1 MKKKTSKPKEWY
13 NLGIIAYCNGPTFTE
28 KDYYRNLTLVGRKV
42 GVRVFV
48 FSPRQ
53 VDFDSRTTIGYEYA
67 DGAWQT
73 RTFPLPP
80 LIYDRCFMGPAY
92 RNYKPFIEKLQN
104 DPKIRFMGRG
114 LSGKWEVY
122 KMLECLPELSKWLP
136 DTKPLAINDMI
147 ERLKANQPIVIKPMS
162 GTHGYG
168 VVRLAKG
175 PNGYEATGRARRTN
189 VPFRRTFKTLAGVKQ
204 FVQSFTTGLNFIIQP
219 YLSLSTRNG
228 VPFDVRVLVQKNG
241 TGEWQTTGK
250 AVRLGNKESITS
262 NLHGGGHAVQL
273 ASFLETNFSPSQ
285 KAKIETE
292 IDALVSVLPPALEKH
307 HGSLFELG
315 IDIGVDQ
322 QGRVWLIEVNSRP
335 GRAVFR
341 MIDDSNARLRAVTQP
356 IQYANY
362 LMKERVGGY

>member
-1 MKKKTSKPKEWY
+1 MTRKTIKTKEWY

-28 KDYYRNLTLVGRKV
+28 KDYYKNLTLVGRKL
-42 GVRVFV
+42 GIRVFV

-53 VDFDSRTTIGYEYA
+53 VDFDTRNTIGYEYR
-67 DGAWQT
+67 DGVWQT
-73 RTFPLPP
+73 RSFPLPS

-104 DPKIRFMGRG
+104 DPQIRFMGRG

-122 KMLECLPELSKWLP
+122 KMLECLPELNKWLP
-136 DTKPLAINDMI
+136 DTKPLSINDLL
-147 ERLKANQPIVIKPMS
+147 ERLNTDQPVIIKPMS

-168 VVRLAKG
+168 VVRIVKRT
-175 PNGYEATGRARRTN
+175 NQYEATGRSRRTN
-189 VPFRRTFKTLAGVKQ
+189 VPFHRSFKSLAGLRQ
-204 FVQSFTTGLNFIIQP
+204 FLQSFTAGLKFIIQP
-219 YLSLSTRNG
+219 YLSLSTKDG

-241 TGEWQTTGK
+241 EGEWETTGK
-250 AVRLGNKESITS
+250 AVRLGNRQSITS
-262 NLHGGGHAVQL
+262 NLHGGGHAVPL
-273 ASFLETNFSPSQ
+273 NRFLTSQFSADQ
-285 KAKIETE
+285 TAMIEAE
-292 IDALVSVLPPALEKH
+292 IDALVSALPPALENH

-322 QGRVWLIEVNSRP
+322 QGNVWLIEVNSRP

-341 MIDDSNARLRAVTQP
+341 LIEDKNARIRSVTQP

>member
-1 MKKKTSKPKEWY
+1 MKSKTTKPKEWY
-13 NLGIIAYCNGPTFTE
+13 YLGIIAYCNGPTFTE
-28 KDYYRNLTLVGRKV
+28 KDYYRNLTLVGRKA
-42 GVRVFV
+42 GILVFV

-53 VDFDSRTTIGYEYA
+53 VDFDTRSTIGYEYR

-104 DPKIRFMGRG
+104 DPTIRFMGRG

-122 KMLECLPELSKWLP
+122 KMLESLPEVSKWLP
-136 DTKPLAINDMI
+136 ETKPLSINDLL
-147 ERLKANQPIVIKPMS
+147 ERLTTNQAVIIKPMS

-168 VVRLAKG
+168 VVRFVKRTK
-175 PNGYEATGRARRTN
+175 GYEATGRARRTN
-189 VPFRRTFKTLAGVKQ
+189 VPFQRTFKTLASLKQ
-204 FVQSFTTGLNFIIQP
+204 FVLSFTAGLKFIIQP

-241 TGEWQTTGK
+241 LGEWQTTGK
-250 AVRLGNKESITS
+250 AVRLGNKASITS
-262 NLHGGGHAVQL
+262 NLHGGGHAVPL
-273 ASFLETNFSPSQ
+273 TNFLTANFTPAQ
-285 KAKIETE
+285 KAEIETE
-292 IDALVSVLPPALEKH
+292 INALVSVLPPALENH

-322 QGRVWLIEVNSRP
+322 KGRVWLIEVNSRP

-341 MIDDSNARLRAVTQP
+341 MIADTNARIRSVTQP
-356 IQYANY
+356 ISYANY